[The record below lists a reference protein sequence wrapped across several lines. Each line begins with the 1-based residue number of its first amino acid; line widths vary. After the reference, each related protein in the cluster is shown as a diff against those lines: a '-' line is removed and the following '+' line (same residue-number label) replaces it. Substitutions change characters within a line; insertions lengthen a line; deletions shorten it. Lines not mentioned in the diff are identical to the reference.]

1 MRLITLRY
9 AAECVECRTALAVG
23 ATAGYERGC
32 GTYCPEHLPT
42 DPEVVRELRQ
52 DVAERKA
59 ERREAWA
66 AARQRHADAAAAASD
81 ALLCRD
87 PETGRADWAL
97 VTQPGYIPQR
107 ARANRLTE
115 RAWSEQRAADAH
127 SAKAAAY
134 RRPVRVAGDAA
145 ARHAALNEAA
155 RARLIAAGLATGQR
169 VCANPYQ
176 GEYRVLRLNKQ
187 TVSVIGAS
195 GWRTTVGY
203 PDVELLAD

>member
-52 DVAERKA
+52 DAAERKA

-66 AARQRHADAAAAASD
+66 AARQRRADAAAAASD
-81 ALLCRD
+81 ALLRRD

-97 VTQPGYIPQR
+97 VTQPGHIPQR

-115 RAWSEQRAADAH
+115 RAWSEQLAADKH

-134 RRPVRVAGDAA
+134 RRPVRVVGDAA

-155 RARLIAAGLATGQR
+155 RARLIAAGLTKGQLVR
-169 VCANPYQ
+169 ANPYP
-176 GEYRVLRLNKQ
+176 GEFVVVRCNKV
-187 TVSVIGAS
+187 TVSVVGAS
-195 GWRTTVGY
+195 GWRTTIAY
-203 PDVELLAD
+203 PVIEMLAD